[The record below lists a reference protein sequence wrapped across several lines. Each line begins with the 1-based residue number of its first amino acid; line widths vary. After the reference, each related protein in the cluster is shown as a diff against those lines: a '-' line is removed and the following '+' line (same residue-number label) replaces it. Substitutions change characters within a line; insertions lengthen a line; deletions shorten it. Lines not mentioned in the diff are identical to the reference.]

1 MAGIFVMVICIFRH
15 KHESNA
21 VTLTLNTK
29 TIKLLTVKI
38 VKIYTTK
45 ERICYNFI
53 NQYRIF

>member
-1 MAGIFVMVICIFRH
+1 MVICIFRH